1 MAQKVDIDVGD
12 DVPVID
18 VIIGQTIS
26 NAYID
31 GGASINVMSE
41 KTMKDVDLKLSSLNS
56 PYRIKLVDN
65 TRVKTLRVVK
75 IC

>member
-18 VIIGQTIS
+18 VIIDGQTIS

-31 GGASINVMSE
+31 GGASINVMSGCRI
-41 KTMKDVDLKLSSLNS
+41 TGHMS
-56 PYRIKLVDN
+56 PTTFHIF
-65 TRVKTLRVVK
+65 
-75 IC
+75 